1 MKQNPTYLHYS
12 KFANLKCIGS
22 AEEQYPLIVNLSG
35 YGMTD
40 PFASGELNIIK
51 FKLYC
56 EDSDSLH

>member
-12 KFANLKCIGS
+12 KFEMHIGS

-35 YGMTD
+35 FGMTD

-51 FKLYC
+51 FKL
-56 EDSDSLH
+56 